1 MRETPSLLV
10 SSDKHRVSQQN
21 LGRTFSASIRMDS
34 PYQDALG
41 HGMGN
46 IAEDA
51 KYVEVVVLR

>member
-1 MRETPSLLV
+1 MRETPSL
-10 SSDKHRVSQQN
+10 RVSTDRHGASQQH

-51 KYVEVVVLR
+51 KYVEVVVR